1 MAKLRLEDVAEA
13 AGVSKATV
21 SRVINRRGYLSKK
34 TINLVERTMKELNY
48 RPNAI
53 AQQMTTGKTQLIGIL
68 VPNVANPFFGELAS
82 TLENH
87 LFKMGYKVL
96 VGNAQN
102 DAAKESR
109 YLQQLLNHQVD
120 ALIITTHNHNIEEY
134 QNANLPIIAIDR
146 YLRQD
151 IPVIQSDN
159 YAGAKLAT
167 ETLIERGATKIV
179 HTDNLPSNQ
188 HDTQRKEAYEATM
201 RAHRLTPITYLTD
214 FYGDQAQRVATF
226 NQLFDEHPD
235 VNGIFASNDTDAALL
250 LQIARQRNYRLP
262 DDLQIIGYDGTQ
274 ASQLLAPDLAT
285 IVQPIAKMANAT
297 IDLLELQLKKQ
308 TLPASV
314 ILPVTLREG
323 TTLRKNKRR

>member
-1 MAKLRLEDVAEA
+1 MAKLRLEDVADA

-21 SRVINRRGYLSKK
+21 SRVINRRGYLSQK

-82 TLENH
+82 ALENR

-102 DAAKESR
+102 DAVKESR

-120 ALIITTHNHNIEEY
+120 ALIIATHNHNVEEY

-151 IPVIQSDN
+151 IPVVQSDN
-159 YAGAKLAT
+159 YAGGKLAT
-167 ETLIERGATKIV
+167 ETLIQRGATKII

-188 HDTQRKEAYEATM
+188 HDTQRKVAYETTM
-201 RAHRLTPITYLTD
+201 RSHQLTPTTYLTN
-214 FYGDQAQRVATF
+214 FYGDHTDRVNVF

-235 VNGIFASNDTDAALL
+235 VDGIFASNDTDAALL
-250 LQIARQRNYRLP
+250 LQIAHQRGYHLP
-262 DDLQIIGYDGTQ
+262 NDLQILGYDGTQ

-285 IVQPIAKMANAT
+285 IVQPIANMANVAV
-297 IDLLELQLKKQ
+297 DLLESRLKKQ
-308 TLPASV
+308 PLPASV
-314 ILPVTLREG
+314 VLPVTLREG
-323 TTLRKNKRR
+323 ATLRAK

>member
-1 MAKLRLEDVAEA
+1 
-13 AGVSKATV
+13 
-21 SRVINRRGYLSKK
+21 
-34 TINLVERTMKELNY
+34 MKELNY

-82 TLENH
+82 ALENR

-102 DAAKESR
+102 DAVKESR

-120 ALIITTHNHNIEEY
+120 ALIIATHNHNVEEY

-151 IPVIQSDN
+151 IPVVQSDN
-159 YAGAKLAT
+159 YAGGKLAT
-167 ETLIERGATKIV
+167 ETLIQRGATKII

-188 HDTQRKEAYEATM
+188 HDTQRKVAYETTM
-201 RAHRLTPITYLTD
+201 RSHQLTPTTYLTN
-214 FYGDQAQRVATF
+214 FYGDHTDRVNVF

-235 VNGIFASNDTDAALL
+235 VDGIFASNDTDAALL
-250 LQIARQRNYRLP
+250 LQIAHQRGYHLP
-262 DDLQIIGYDGTQ
+262 NDLQIIGYDGTQ

-285 IVQPIAKMANAT
+285 IVQPIANMANVAV
-297 IDLLELQLKKQ
+297 DLLESRLKKQ
-308 TLPASV
+308 PLPASV
-314 ILPVTLREG
+314 VLPVTLREG
-323 TTLRKNKRR
+323 ATLRAK